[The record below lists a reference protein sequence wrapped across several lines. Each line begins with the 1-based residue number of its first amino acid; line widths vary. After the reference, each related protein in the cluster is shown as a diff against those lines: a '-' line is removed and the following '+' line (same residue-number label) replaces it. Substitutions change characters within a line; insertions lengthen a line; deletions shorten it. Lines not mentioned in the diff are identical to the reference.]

1 MNEAIFEAWSRKSF
15 LKVKNTCFG
24 IGKVLFSFV
33 NIDGNKR
40 ETEHIDCYLD
50 MDEAG
55 AFAREISLGFI
66 GRRAEASRKEGGQY
80 PKAVWDSGLGGVSE
94 QKAAQQK
101 LRTDGKALSRI
112 FSLAPGSKSPY
123 IMTAIARPGHTDER
137 GLIVPENGAAPEITV
152 RVPIDD
158 KALRTMAFAIES
170 SIMAFRS
177 CEYNAWFRE
186 EIEKAQEKDRQ
197 QRENRSRQRQEQYQS
212 RQQYQNGQGQNMQNR
227 QQYQNGQGQNGQGRQ
242 QYQNIQGQ
250 NGQSRQQYQNSQ
262 PQAAQPQPSVQ
273 QQAQA
278 RQQAVNAQPIQE
290 KPAEAQAPS
299 AVNTGKV
306 TQFPGT
312 TARVQKRYNAKSV
325 SELRQSKAGWIIKCV
340 LDGNETIYLLF
351 THDSVSAMSKAR
363 WDEFCTRTS
372 AGTLKFHFVGEE
384 VPRTDGKK
392 QIVYASGL

>member
-123 IMTAIARPGHTDER
+123 IMTAIAKPGHTDER

-170 SIMAFRS
+170 AVMAYRN
-177 CEYNAWFRE
+177 CEYSAWFRA

-197 QRENRSRQRQEQYQS
+197 QRENRGRQRQEQYQG
-212 RQQYQNGQGQNMQNR
+212 RQQYQGGQGR
-227 QQYQNGQGQNGQGRQ
+227 NGQGRQ
-242 QYQNIQGQ
+242 QYQNSQLHAA
-250 NGQSRQQYQNSQ
+250 Q
-262 PQAAQPQPSVQ
+262 PQIQQRAAQPQPSAQPQV
-273 QQAQA
+273 QAQ
-278 RQQAVNAQPIQE
+278 QQAVNAQPIQE

-325 SELRQSKAGWIIKCV
+325 SELRQSKVGWVIKCV

-372 AGTLKFHFVGEE
+372 AGALKFHFVGEE
-384 VPRTDGKK
+384 VARADGKK